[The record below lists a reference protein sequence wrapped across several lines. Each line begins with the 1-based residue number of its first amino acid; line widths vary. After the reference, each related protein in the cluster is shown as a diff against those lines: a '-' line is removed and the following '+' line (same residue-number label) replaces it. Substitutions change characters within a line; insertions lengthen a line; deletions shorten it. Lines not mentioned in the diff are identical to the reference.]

1 MDKKR
6 LDDMNEQL
14 DRLYE
19 GYQKRV
25 KEYSEKT
32 GMPPHHVR
40 PIVKAQVAIENLQ
53 ARVAR
58 KMGVTP
64 EQASD
69 YAERVAGNSKL
80 NISNIEEYG
89 ASTWA
94 FARCHL
100 TLSKIDDLA
109 HNIDGSPFPAVAALA
124 QVADTMIFAME
135 VLGREQRASNGS
147 KGGQR
152 SAQVTAEVR
161 DEAIKLANQMVPEG
175 GWPSAPKAAAE
186 IFPHL
191 TMFAKQKGR
200 NPSIR
205 KIEEWLRGAGIK
217 KAHTH
222 Q

>member
-1 MDKKR
+1 MDKSQ
-6 LDDMNEQL
+6 LDDMNNQL
-14 DRLYE
+14 ERLYK

-25 KEYSEKT
+25 KEYSKKS
-32 GMPPHHVR
+32 GMPERWVR

-64 EQASD
+64 QEASSH
-69 YAERVAGNSKL
+69 AKVVAGDSKL
-80 NISNIEEYG
+80 DMANIEEYG
-89 ASTWA
+89 ASQWA

-124 QVADTMIFAME
+124 QVADTLVFAME
-135 VLGREQRASNGS
+135 VLGKEQRASNGA
-147 KGGQR
+147 KGGKR
-152 SAQVTAEVR
+152 SAEVTAAVR
-161 DEAIKLANQMVPEG
+161 DEAIRLANEMVPEG
-175 GWPSAPKAAAE
+175 GWASAPKAAAE

-191 TMFAKQKGR
+191 AMFAKVKGR
-200 NPSIR
+200 NPSMR

-217 KAHTH
+217 KSHTH
-222 Q
+222 